1 MSSNCVEQQLCCMA
15 AWLQRLLLRAV
26 IPFQRWPAQQ
36 AKLCISSRAQ
46 RKYSVAKID
55 TSTTYEKGRPKSGGL
70 SDLRMGTMDR
80 AFKCATDGAN
90 VQDCP
95 GYFGHIELA
104 KPMFHVGFITT
115 VIKVLRCVSYH
126 CSKILVEKARPWAR
140 LL

>member
-1 MSSNCVEQQLCCMA
+1 M
-15 AWLQRLLLRAV
+15 
-26 IPFQRWPAQQ
+26 
-36 AKLCISSRAQ
+36 
-46 RKYSVAKID
+46 AKID

-104 KPMFHVGFITT
+104 KPMFHVGFINT

-126 CSKILVEKARPWAR
+126 CSKILVEKARPRAR
-140 LL
+140 LPFRASGCAVQALQLLPAYKYPLHARRWEQSALAGFQQRATVT

>member
-1 MSSNCVEQQLCCMA
+1 M
-15 AWLQRLLLRAV
+15 
-26 IPFQRWPAQQ
+26 
-36 AKLCISSRAQ
+36 
-46 RKYSVAKID
+46 AKID

-126 CSKILVEKARPWAR
+126 CSKILVEKARTLAGLPTLRELASVCCASTIA
-140 LL
+140 LAGLNTFAQAQLVG